1 MMGSRAF
8 SQTANDSAPTFTV
21 ALTLSVENAEA
32 LWNAAAERAM
42 KAGMA
47 LSDILDTIGP
57 REDPALADCIA
68 MLTAP
73 AGVAGCSLED
83 FTVRESVA
91 QAASAEL
98 YQLPVAER
106 RLALLPAANG

>member
-1 MMGSRAF
+1 MGHRAYSQSF
-8 SQTANDSAPTFTV
+8 SDSSPSYTV
-21 ALTLSVENAEA
+21 ALTVSVENGEA

-57 REDPALADCIA
+57 REDPAIADCLA

-73 AGVAGCSLED
+73 GAIAGCALD
-83 FTVRESVA
+83 NFAVREAIAPVA
-91 QAASAEL
+91 MAEL
-98 YQLPVAER
+98 IQLPVAER
-106 RLALLPAANG
+106 HLALLPAANG